1 MTTTK
6 NKTKKLT
13 SNNAGVATQ
22 GENMGTQTQE
32 TKLVFKKADAQGGNI
47 EFRRANQMTAG
58 DAVQGEL
65 IALLP
70 SKFDDKK
77 LDYKLEE
84 VDDTG
89 AKTGKTIVIN
99 AAGNLGS
106 RMSNVGL
113 GSLVRIVY
121 LGQSKITKGK
131 MAGKLA
137 HNFDVETADS
147 I

>member
-1 MTTTK
+1 
-6 NKTKKLT
+6 
-13 SNNAGVATQ
+13 
-22 GENMGTQTQE
+22 MGQQTQE
-32 TKLVFKKADAQGGNI
+32 TKLVFKSASAAQGNI
-47 EFRRANQMTAG
+47 EFKRANQMTVG
-58 DAVQGEL
+58 EAVQGEL

-77 LDYKLEE
+77 SDYKLEE

-99 AAGNLGS
+99 GSGNLGS
-106 RMSNVGL
+106 RMSNIGL

-121 LGQSKITKGK
+121 QGQSKITKGK

-147 I
+147 E